1 MYLMKEISGTWYR
14 ERCKILIQHC
24 LDSRF
29 SSRYLV
35 ISINIGITY
44 FSFTKILFS
53 WKYISLYSSFFHR
66 FFLSLC
72 NKQYITQVNIVNR
85 KIRQVEPLKL
95 FTFMFIFIPLCLLC
109 FIFLLCRYIFREIIL
124 LQQVLQFSL
133 R

>member
-1 MYLMKEISGTWYR
+1 MFRDKRPIKTNMNVPNERNKWDM

-44 FSFTKILFS
+44 FSFSKTLFS

-72 NKQYITQVNIVNR
+72 NK
-85 KIRQVEPLKL
+85 
-95 FTFMFIFIPLCLLC
+95 
-109 FIFLLCRYIFREIIL
+109 
-124 LQQVLQFSL
+124 
-133 R
+133 